1 MMVMMM
7 TIRRVTRKRIWTF
20 KQVVLLLYNEIHSTR
35 IPYEKLQIRFTEG
48 WEIVGLEEFI
58 KICEEKKHLGDLGV
72 DGIIDCYWN

>member
-1 MMVMMM
+1 M
-7 TIRRVTRKRIWTF
+7 
-20 KQVVLLLYNEIHSTR
+20 VLLLYNEIHSTR

-72 DGIIDCYWN
+72 DGIIDCY